1 MQLDESLFDKFGK
14 LFQPGQI
21 IFSEYEPGDNFYFIL
36 SGTVRITKIVSDK
49 EKTLD
54 TMGAGDIFGEMAI
67 LESQPR
73 SATIIAE
80 DEVRVLEFNRANF
93 EILLQSNPQMALKLL
108 KIFCKR
114 IYDAKR
120 QLMVL
125 TLKDIEDRV
134 ADVFLL
140 MAEKKGIHTDE
151 RLSVPLKVSTE
162 EIANMCATSPQEVEK
177 VMFGLM
183 KTNKI
188 ERKNNEIKINNISEI
203 HRSVQNKRKIIS
215 MERDRK

>member
-1 MQLDESLFDKFGK
+1 MQLDESLFEKFGK
-14 LFQPGQI
+14 LYQPGQI

-36 SGTVRITKIVSDK
+36 NGTVRITKIVSDK

-54 TMGAGDIFGEMAI
+54 TMTSGDIFGEMAI

-73 SATIIAE
+73 SATILAE
-80 DEVRVLEFNRANF
+80 TEVKVLEFNRANF
-93 EILLQSNPQMALKLL
+93 EMLLQSNPQMALKLL

-140 MAEKKGIHTDE
+140 LVEKKGIHTDE
-151 RLSVPLKVSTE
+151 RLAIPLKISTE

-177 VMFGLM
+177 VIYSFT
-183 KTNKI
+183 KSNKI
-188 ERKNNEIKINNISEI
+188 ERKGNEIKINNISEI
-203 HRSVQNKRKIIS
+203 HRSVQNKRKVAGL
-215 MERDRK
+215 ERNK